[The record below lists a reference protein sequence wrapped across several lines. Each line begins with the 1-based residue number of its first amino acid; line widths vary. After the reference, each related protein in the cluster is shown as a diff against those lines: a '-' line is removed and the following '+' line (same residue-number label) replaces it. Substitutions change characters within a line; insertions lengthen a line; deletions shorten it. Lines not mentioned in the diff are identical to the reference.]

1 MLDLYDSD
9 EKLLRKVKT
18 GVGDPKMYEETFIDL
33 EGIFAEIEP
42 EELYQQI
49 FPNPARPYSNVG
61 TNDFEQA
68 KAARY
73 VYYIDQTRYENIDEN
88 AYLGFE

>member
-1 MLDLYDSD
+1 
-9 EKLLRKVKT
+9 
-18 GVGDPKMYEETFIDL
+18 MYEETFIDL

-61 TNDFEQA
+61 TNDFE
-68 KAARY
+68 
-73 VYYIDQTRYENIDEN
+73 
-88 AYLGFE
+88 

>member
-1 MLDLYDSD
+1 MYDD
-9 EKLLRKVKT
+9 Q
-18 GVGDPKMYEETFIDL
+18 TFIDL

-49 FPNPARPYSNVG
+49 FPNPARPNSNVG
-61 TNDFEQA
+61 TNDFEGA

-73 VYYIDQTRYENIDEN
+73 VYYIDQTRYEDIIDED

>member
-1 MLDLYDSD
+1 MYD
-9 EKLLRKVKT
+9 
-18 GVGDPKMYEETFIDL
+18 ETFIDL

-42 EELYQQI
+42 EDLYQQI
-49 FPNPARPYSNVG
+49 FPNPARPNSSVG
-61 TNDFEQA
+61 TNDFQKA

-73 VYYIDQTRYENIDEN
+73 VYYIDQTRYESIDED